1 MSNGPVLHMWSTGE
15 LKREFRHV
23 GGNEAMVIRRP
34 LWEATGRSVP
44 AVILLR
50 NMHIYY
56 PVDEEEFQQNTPIYV
71 ALALGHLKLPE
82 GYSGKDL
89 EKTIRKFVDYVQD
102 GFDELKKMK
111 PQEQSKQVVGEV
123 TGYVDGM
130 RICQEV
136 VQ

>member
-1 MSNGPVLHMWSTGE
+1 MTGPILHLWSTGE

-23 GGNEAMVIRRP
+23 NGKEAMVIRRP
-34 LWEATGRSVP
+34 LEPGAVP
-44 AVILLR
+44 AVILLE
-50 NMHIYY
+50 NMHVYY
-56 PVDEEEFQQNTPIYV
+56 PSCEEEFQQQCPVYV
-71 ALALGHLKLPE
+71 ALALGHLKLPA
-82 GYSGKDL
+82 GYSGADL
-89 EKTIRKFVDYVQD
+89 EKTVRRFVDYVQD

-111 PQEQSKQVVGEV
+111 PQEQSRQVVGEV

>member
-1 MSNGPVLHMWSTGE
+1 MSNGPVLHLWSTGE
-15 LKREFRHV
+15 LRREFRHV
-23 GGNEAMVIRRP
+23 NGEEAMVIRRP

-44 AVILLR
+44 AVIMLR

-102 GFDELKKMK
+102 GFDELKKIK
-111 PQEQSKQVVGEV
+111 PEDKKQRIVGEV
-123 TGYVDGM
+123 SGYVNGE
-130 RICQEV
+130 RVSQEV